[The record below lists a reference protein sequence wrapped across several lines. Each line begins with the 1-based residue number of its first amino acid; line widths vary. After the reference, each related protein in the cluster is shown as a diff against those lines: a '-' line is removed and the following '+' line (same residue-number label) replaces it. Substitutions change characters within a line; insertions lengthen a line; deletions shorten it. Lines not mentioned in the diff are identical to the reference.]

1 MGIPLYGY
9 DWSEREG
16 TQVISYQRATEL
28 AGRYG
33 APLQWDAT
41 QHNTYF
47 RYEAV
52 GVRHTVYFEDP
63 RSLKEKLDLASS
75 MGIRGVALWEMNLS
89 YPLAWEV
96 LRAYASRS

>member
-1 MGIPLYGY
+1 MYL
-9 DWSEREG
+9 
-16 TQVISYQRATEL
+16 
-28 AGRYG
+28 
-33 APLQWDAT
+33 
-41 QHNTYF
+41 
-47 RYEAV
+47 
-52 GVRHTVYFEDP
+52 EDP